1 MHSNYEASDSRLK
14 SPWPAPHIPYELLC
28 ASVCACPCMCLSV
41 RLCLCVC
48 TAAPQPL
55 SLPPPSQLVYCL
67 LYKQGIHGR
76 VQLHEETLVTT
87 RASIATLRLMLY
99 EPAAAADIIK
109 ADLAG
114 LVLQIMQGPSL
125 ESSIA
130 TVINFLYHFSKQ
142 PTGRQQLLLKLTP
155 DIARSMID
163 TCLKCL
169 EAPQYDEPALII
181 ATGDIACSLLLCRCC
196 ILHTWVTHAA
206 IVSHPAADSPHV
218 CATHLI

>member
-1 MHSNYEASDSRLK
+1 MSVHV
-14 SPWPAPHIPYELLC
+14 
-28 ASVCACPCMCLSV
+28 SVCPIVSLW
-41 RLCLCVC
+41 LCVS

-55 SLPPPSQLVYCL
+55 SLPRSSQLFYCL
-67 LYKQGIHGR
+67 LCIQGSDGR
-76 VQLHEETLVTT
+76 VQLHEETLGAT
-87 RASIATLRLMLY
+87 RASIATLSQMLY

-125 ESSIA
+125 ESSVLI
-130 TVINFLYHFSKQ
+130 VIHFLNHFSKQ

-163 TCLKCL
+163 MCLKRL

-181 ATGDIACSLLLCRCC
+181 ATGDIACSLLLFSCC
-196 ILHTWVTHAA
+196 KMHTWMAHAA
-206 IVSHPAADSPHV
+206 IVSHPAAAAADSPHV